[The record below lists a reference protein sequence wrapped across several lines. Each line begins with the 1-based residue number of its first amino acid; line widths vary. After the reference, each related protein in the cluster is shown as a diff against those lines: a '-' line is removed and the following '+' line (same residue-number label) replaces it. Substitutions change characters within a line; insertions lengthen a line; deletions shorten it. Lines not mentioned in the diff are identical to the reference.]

1 LRTSTPQGNRVDFAW
16 TAAQKALWQET
27 VEFATGLT
35 RDVAAGDRD
44 GEFPRTQWMQCAA
57 FGIQGLG
64 VPEQYG
70 GRALDPESAAYAME
84 AFGYGCTDNGLV
96 LALNAQMW
104 TTQQSILDF
113 GTSAQKAQWLPALA
127 SGERVAAYALTEAE
141 AGSDAYALQMQAER
155 VAGGY
160 RLNGRKTFVTL
171 APLADVALVFARTEP
186 SGGIWGISAFLVERD
201 RPGYRASE
209 AMAKMGLRTVPMGEL
224 FLHDC
229 VVPADNLLGA
239 EGQGAAIAGN
249 SLEWERSCMLA
260 SLLGTIER
268 LLEGSVV
275 HARTRRQFGQPIGR
289 FQSVSNRIAD
299 LKLGLEAARLLV
311 YRVAWLK
318 KHGRPAAMESA
329 LAKLQ
334 VTELFMA
341 ASLDAVLVQ
350 GARGYLSE
358 NEAERH
364 VRDAIGSLIYGGT
377 SDIQRSTIA
386 RLLGL

>member
-1 LRTSTPQGNRVDFAW
+1 VDFAW
-16 TAAQKALWQET
+16 TAAQKKIWEET
-27 VEFATGLT
+27 AAFAAGLT
-35 RDVAAGDRD
+35 HDVAAGDRD
-44 GEFPRTQWMQCAA
+44 GVFPRTQWMQCAA

-64 VPEQYG
+64 LPPEYG

-104 TTQQSILDF
+104 TTQRSILDF
-113 GTSAQKAQWLPALA
+113 GTLAQKAHWLPALA
-127 SGERVAAYALTEAE
+127 SGERIAAYAITEAE
-141 AGSDAYALQMQAER
+141 AGSDAYALEMRAER
-155 VAGGY
+155 VPGGY

-171 APLADVALVFARTEP
+171 APIADVALVFARTEP
-186 SGGIWGISAFLVERD
+186 AGGMWGISAFLVERE
-201 RPGYRASE
+201 RPGYRVGE
-209 AMAKMGLRTVPMGEL
+209 PMGKMGLRTVPMSDLVLE
-224 FLHDC
+224 DC
-229 VVPADNLLGA
+229 VVPMDNRLGA
-239 EGQGAAIAGN
+239 EGQGAVISGS

-268 LLEGSVV
+268 LIEGAVT

-289 FQSVSNRIAD
+289 FQSVSNRVAD
-299 LKLGLEAARLLV
+299 LKMGLEAGRLLV

-318 KHGRPAAMESA
+318 KHGKPAAMESA

-350 GARGYLSE
+350 GARGYMSE
-358 NEAERH
+358 NEIERH
-364 VRDAIGSLIYGGT
+364 VRDAVGSLIYGGT
-377 SDIQRSTIA
+377 SDIQRNTIA